1 MKDNKKSPLE
11 KVDPEDRLGLQALQV
26 VKHIV
31 ESATYIDLE
40 GEDNAFTPVILLE
53 CGAVVA
59 SQPVKDYWALMDR
72 LTALDAIFVAADTV
86 QDQPL
91 HPVRKGLVECGRNI
105 CKQAILV
112 LNEGVRKVGAE
123 TLLQALRPFMP
134 SEIDA
139 LMRRV
144 NCDAVEA

>member
-1 MKDNKKSPLE
+1 VKDSKKSPLE

-31 ESATYIDLE
+31 ESAIDMDLA
-40 GEDNAFTPVILLE
+40 GDGKAFTPVILLE

-59 SQPVKDYWALMDR
+59 SQPVKDSFALMDR
-72 LTALDAIFVAADTV
+72 LTALDAIFVAASNV

-105 CKQAILV
+105 CKHALRV
-112 LNEGVRKVGAE
+112 LDQGLNRVGDE
-123 TLLQALRPFMP
+123 NLLQALKPFVGTRSAP
-134 SEIDA
+134 VLWD
-139 LMRRV
+139 
-144 NCDAVEA
+144 